1 MPGTS
6 DYFKKKI
13 SLDKI
18 IQTKEN
24 LDIICAGTVRGGASS
39 ILPEK
44 DMRALMENLI
54 NWYDYIIM
62 DTPPSSLFADG
73 AILSE
78 YADAVI
84 YVVRH
89 DKATVKEIRDGIE
102 PYIRSDK
109 LLGYIINRKP
119 GGYSSY
125 GKYGRY
131 GGYKRYEKYKKYVE
145 LNKETMNTE
154 DSL

>member
-1 MPGTS
+1 M
-6 DYFKKKI
+6 
-13 SLDKI
+13 
-18 IQTKEN
+18 
-24 LDIICAGTVRGGASS
+24 
-39 ILPEK
+39 
-44 DMRALMENLI
+44 
-54 NWYDYIIM
+54 
-62 DTPPSSLFADG
+62 
-73 AILSE
+73 
-78 YADAVI
+78 
-84 YVVRH
+84 RH